1 MPDPAMTAAL
11 REAYAIAPAQE
22 VILPTLEL
30 RHPLFV
36 DEAGLPDSIWVVRD
50 WTDLVATIEDDAP
63 VRGGE
68 AVTFRAFAFDVTLPP
83 VEAAPSPEIDIS
95 IDNVDLRII
104 ENLDLAVADGNKII
118 ICFRPFLLSD
128 LSAPQMIPP
137 PTFTLSEVKVDSRSA
152 RGKARL
158 DIDLSGTFPR
168 RTYTAQE
175 FPGLIG
181 L

>member
-1 MPDPAMTAAL
+1 M
-11 REAYAIAPAQE
+11 
-22 VILPTLEL
+22 
-30 RHPLFV
+30 
-36 DEAGLPDSIWVVRD
+36 
-50 WTDLVATIEDDAP
+50 
-63 VRGGE
+63 
-68 AVTFRAFAFDVTLPP
+68 
-83 VEAAPSPEIDIS
+83 
-95 IDNVDLRII
+95 
-104 ENLDLAVADGNKII
+104 
-118 ICFRPFLLSD
+118 SD